1 MKFFF
6 FFLEIVTYIYH
17 VDFIIRGKIV
27 KMHIMCM
34 IDGWF
39 FKKGKIVSSF
49 RGNGFL
55 NTVASELAN

>member
-1 MKFFF
+1 
-6 FFLEIVTYIYH
+6 
-17 VDFIIRGKIV
+17 
-27 KMHIMCM
+27 MCM

-55 NTVASELAN
+55 NTVAGELAN

>member
-6 FFLEIVTYIYH
+6 FFLEIVTHIITHH

-34 IDGWF
+34 IDG
-39 FKKGKIVSSF
+39 
-49 RGNGFL
+49 
-55 NTVASELAN
+55 